1 MVFNNLL
8 IFLYNL
14 IIISLSVLVLMFHKL
29 CIQNTNSLPIPC
41 SMEGLSCQNISCCH
55 NLICYENTACIS
67 NNSYFSNISYLN
79 NISNI
84 FILLKNLSN

>member
-1 MVFNNLL
+1 MFN
-8 IFLYNL
+8 
-14 IIISLSVLVLMFHKL
+14 KL

-41 SMEGLSCQNISCCH
+41 SMEGLSCQNITCCH

-67 NNSYFSNISYLN
+67 NNSYFSNIS

>member
-1 MVFNNLL
+1 MFLNNFL
-8 IFLYNL
+8 IFSYNL
-14 IIISLSVLVLMFHKL
+14 IIISLSILVLIFHKL

-41 SMEGLSCQNISCCH
+41 SMEGLSCQNITCCH

-67 NNSYFSNISYLN
+67 NNTYFSNIS

-84 FILLKNLSN
+84 FILFKNLSN